1 MKEFAADFY
10 ASKAWHDCR
19 RAYAKSKSLLCER
32 CLAMGA
38 FTPGKIVHHKTWLT
52 PDNIHDTSI
61 TLNWENL
68 MLVCQ
73 DCHNKIHL
81 QTEAHERYFVDE
93 CGNIA
98 PR

>member
-1 MKEFAADFY
+1 
-10 ASKAWHDCR
+10 
-19 RAYAKSKSLLCER
+19 
-32 CLAMGA
+32 MGVY
-38 FTPGKIVHHKTWLT
+38 TPGKIVHHKIWLT

-61 TLNWENL
+61 TLNWDNL

-81 QTEAHERYFVDE
+81 QTEAHERYFIDE
-93 CGNIA
+93 FGNIA